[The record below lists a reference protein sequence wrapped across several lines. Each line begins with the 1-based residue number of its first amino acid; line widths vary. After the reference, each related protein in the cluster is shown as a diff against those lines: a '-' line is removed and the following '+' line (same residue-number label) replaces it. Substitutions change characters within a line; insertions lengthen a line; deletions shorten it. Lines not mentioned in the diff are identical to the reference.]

1 MPSTDNWGGL
11 LLCRKGRCQMKT
23 DTLYTSLIGGTMAW
37 IGYLVGGIDHL
48 IKALAIFMAI
58 DFSLGIMVG
67 FLFKNVESKKAFK
80 GLIKKTAMILMV
92 VAAVQLDLATESGN
106 FMRNAM
112 ILFLI
117 GMEGISMIENLGKLG
132 IRVPKFLAN
141 AFTQLQMD
149 NDDKPKDGE
158 K

>member
-1 MPSTDNWGGL
+1 
-11 LLCRKGRCQMKT
+11 MKT
-23 DTLYTSLIGGTMAW
+23 DTLYTSIIGGTMAW

-48 IKALAIFMAI
+48 IKALVIFMVI
-58 DFSLGIMVG
+58 DYILGLMVSLIV
-67 FLFKNVESKKAFK
+67 KNTESKKMFK
-80 GLIKKTAMILMV
+80 GLIKKTAMGLMV
-92 VAAVQLDLATESGN
+92 IAAVQLDTATESGN

-149 NDDKPKDGE
+149 NDDKSKGGE
-158 K
+158 GK

>member
-1 MPSTDNWGGL
+1 MRRAIIM
-11 LLCRKGRCQMKT
+11 RKGRCYMKT
-23 DTLYTSLIGGTMAW
+23 DTLYTAIVGGSMAW
-37 IGYLVGGIDHL
+37 LGYLVGGIDHL
-48 IKALAIFMAI
+48 IKAFVIFMAI
-58 DFSLGIMVG
+58 DFTLGIMVG
-67 FLFKNVESKKAFK
+67 FINKEIESKKAFK
-80 GLIKKTAMILMV
+80 GLSKKVAMILMV
-92 VAAVQLDLATESGN
+92 IAAVQLDVATESGN

-132 IRVPKFLAN
+132 IKVPKFLAN

-158 K
+158 GK

>member
-1 MPSTDNWGGL
+1 
-11 LLCRKGRCQMKT
+11 MKT
-23 DTLYTSLIGGTMAW
+23 DTLYTSIVGGSMAW
-37 IGYLVGGIDHL
+37 LAYLVGGIDHL

-58 DFSLGIMVG
+58 DFTLGIMVG

-80 GLIKKTAMILMV
+80 GLIKKTAMVLMV
-92 VAAVQLDLATESGN
+92 IAAVQLDLATESGN

-132 IRVPKFLAN
+132 IKVPKFLSN
-141 AFTQLQMD
+141 ALSQLQMD
-149 NDDKPKDGE
+149 NDDKKEGD
-158 K
+158 KQ

>member
-1 MPSTDNWGGL
+1 M
-11 LLCRKGRCQMKT
+11 RKGRCYMKT
-23 DTLYTSLIGGTMAW
+23 DTLYTSIVGGSMAW
-37 IGYLVGGIDHL
+37 IGYLVGGIDDL
-48 IKALAIFMAI
+48 IRALVIFMVI
-58 DFSLGIMVG
+58 DFILGLMVG
-67 FLFKNVESKKAFK
+67 FVKKKLNSKTAFI
-80 GLIKKTAMILMV
+80 GLIKKSAMCLMV
-92 VAAVQLDLATESGN
+92 IAAVQLDTATESGN

-149 NDDKPKDGE
+149 NDDKSKDGE
-158 K
+158 GK

>member
-1 MPSTDNWGGL
+1 
-11 LLCRKGRCQMKT
+11 MKT
-23 DTLYTSLIGGTMAW
+23 DTLYTSLVGGTMAW
-37 IGYLVGGIDHL
+37 LGYFVGGVDHL
-48 IKALAIFMAI
+48 IKALVIFMVI
-58 DFSLGIMVG
+58 DYVLGFMVSLV
-67 FLFKNVESKKAFK
+67 FKKTESKKMFI

-92 VAAVQLDLATESGN
+92 FAAVQLDTATQSGN

-132 IRVPKFLAN
+132 IKVPKFLAN
-141 AFTQLQMD
+141 AFTQLQND
-149 NDDKPKDGE
+149 NDDKKDGA

>member
-1 MPSTDNWGGL
+1 
-11 LLCRKGRCQMKT
+11 MKT
-23 DTLYTSLIGGTMAW
+23 DTLYTSLVGGSMAW
-37 IGYLVGGIDHL
+37 VAYFVGGIDHL
-48 IKALAIFMAI
+48 VKALAIFISI
-58 DFSLGIMVG
+58 DFTLGIMVG

-80 GLIKKTAMILMV
+80 GLLKKAAMILMV
-92 VAAVQLDLATESGN
+92 IAAVQLDIATESGN

-141 AFTQLQMD
+141 AFSQLQMD
-149 NDDKPKDGE
+149 NDDKKED